1 MAFPQKMEFSG
12 AVVENV
18 TIIGAGLGGLATAIA
33 LRNQGI
39 NVQVYEQARELRPVG
54 AGLTLFPNGLKSLNA
69 IQPGIVEL
77 LKQAGSQTQKMNLKK
92 STGEML
98 VSNPVTLMEKYGQ
111 PMLNIRWSR
120 LQEILASSLPPDII
134 HLNHRCISFSQTH
147 SSVEASFD
155 GGKTV
160 QADFLIGADGLN
172 SVVRQTLIGDGLPHY
187 VGRMSWRAVIPA
199 QHKLLPPDEVTLIT
213 SPEGKYMV
221 LIDVSGGYIFWSA
234 GSRSRD
240 SLTSQTAPA
249 AKARVLKEFAGWA
262 EPVQEIIEATDCE
275 QIVERPLCDRPP
287 LASWS
292 QGRVTLLGDAA
303 HPMVPSLGQGANTA
317 FEDAYKLSQ
326 SLSQASNLET
336 ALTRYENSRIQRT
349 QVIQARSAFQG
360 DRAVSADSE
369 RYLRGVAEQSKVSN
383 DEFESWLYD
392 YDPSKVG
399 SD

>member
-1 MAFPQKMEFSG
+1 MAFPQKMEFSP

-18 TIIGAGLGGLATAIA
+18 TIIGGGLGGLATAIA

-39 NVQVYEQARELRPVG
+39 DVQVYEQARELRPVG

-92 STGEML
+92 STSEIL

-134 HLNHRCISFSQTH
+134 HLNHRCISFSQNY

-160 QADFLIGADGLN
+160 KADFLIGADGLN
-172 SVVRQTLIGDGLPHY
+172 SVVRQRLSNDGTPRY
-187 VGRMSWRAVIPA
+187 VGRMSWRAVIPY
-199 QHKLLPPDEVTLIT
+199 QHKLLPPDEITLLT
-213 SPEGKYMV
+213 SPDGKYML
-221 LIDVSGGYIFWSA
+221 LIDVGGGYVFWSA
-234 GSRSRD
+234 GSLSKD
-240 SLTSQTAPA
+240 SSMSQTATD

-262 EPVQEIIEATDCE
+262 ETVQEIITATNAD
-275 QIVERPLCDRPP
+275 QIVERPLYDRPP

-303 HPMVPSLGQGANTA
+303 HAMVPALGQGANTA
-317 FEDAYKLSQ
+317 FEDAYELSQ
-326 SLSQASNLET
+326 YLCQAPNLEST
-336 ALTRYENSRIQRT
+336 LTRYENSRIQRT
-349 QVIQARSAFQG
+349 QVIQARSALQG

-369 RYLRGVAEQSKVSN
+369 RYLRGVAEQSQVSN
-383 DEFESWLYD
+383 DEFENWLYD

-399 SD
+399 SL